1 MKVVFYGLTITSSWG
16 NGHATTY
23 RSLCKALARRG
34 HQIHFIE
41 KDVEWHRNHRDLPDP
56 EFCQVQLYD
65 DWSSSASVLLEASKD
80 ADVVVVGSYFP
91 DAIVATAALL
101 DAGVGSILFY
111 DIDTPVTL
119 AQLRSHGST
128 AYLDAKHIPHY
139 AAYLSFS
146 GGPALRTLQDA
157 FGSPQA
163 VGFYCSVDPSL
174 HKRTDSHALYRCSLS
189 YLGTYTPDR
198 QRKLMH
204 YLNGAARLMPL
215 TSFVVAGP
223 QYPES
228 APWRPNVRRLD
239 HVDPPDHP
247 IFYSSLALHP
257 QFDPQRYGQGRLL
270 TFGAPVR
277 GLRMRGDD
285 SLRRL
290 AGNGGVPDTRE
301 GNPAAPGRIRCG
313 AHFARYAGRG
323 IGTDRAGGA
332 GAHSQT
338 CTPPI
343 IARPSLS
350 PLWLAWAPGRL
361 FPVRPGV
368 PGMGKRDRRRRL
380 GLPPRTGLIRPRFC
394 FAAARRSIRA
404 ISPPPRL
411 R

>member
-65 DWSSSASVLLEASKD
+65 DWSSSASALLDASKD

-146 GGPALRTLQDA
+146 GGPALRILQDT

-228 APWRPNVRRLD
+228 SPWRPNVRRLD
-239 HVDPPDHP
+239 HVEPPDHP
-247 IFYSSLALHP
+247 VFYSSSRFTLNLTRSDMVKAGFSP
-257 QFDPQRYGQGRLL
+257 SVRL
-270 TFGAPVR
+270 FEA
-277 GLRMRGDD
+277 
-285 SLRRL
+285 S
-290 AGNGGVPDTRE
+290 A
-301 GNPAAPGRIRCG
+301 CG
-313 AHFARYAGRG
+313 AT
-323 IGTDRAGGA
+323 I
-332 GAHSQT
+332 
-338 CTPPI
+338 
-343 IARPSLS
+343 LS
-350 PLWLAWAPGRL
+350 DSW
-361 FPVRPGV
+361 
-368 PGMGKRDRRRRL
+368 PGMEEFLTPGKEILLPRDEYEVAHILRDMPEEESERIGRAAQERILNLHTADHRATEFESIVAGL
-380 GLPPRTGLIRPRFC
+380 GSRQAVPRPPRSTWDGKEGQ
-394 FAAARRSIRA
+394 AQA
-404 ISPPPRL
+404 IGSPSAYGVHPS
-411 R
+411 